1 MSNAIDPSPN
11 RCSSRDRHADTPR
24 RPRESLGSAG
34 LGASAAEQGR
44 DHHDGD
50 DQRREAEPQ
59 HAVRA
64 VQQARQ
70 VLAGTDPADLV
81 DLAVWL
87 GGGVLLHDAVLAP
100 LVVLLALLV
109 LPRLPAW
116 GRAPA
121 VAGFM
126 VLGSV
131 TLLAIPA
138 IGRFGAREDVP
149 SLLNRPYGVLW
160 LGFAALVVAVV
171 VVAALLRRRR
181 TEAG

>member
-1 MSNAIDPSPN
+1 M
-11 RCSSRDRHADTPR
+11 RVTRG
-24 RPRESLGSAG
+24 L
-34 LGASAAEQGR
+34 LGAAG
-44 DHHDGD
+44 
-50 DQRREAEPQ
+50 
-59 HAVRA
+59 V
-64 VQQARQ
+64 
-70 VLAGTDPADLV
+70 VLVLVGVYHLLGTGLSDLV

-109 LPRLPAW
+109 LPRLPPW

-121 VAGFM
+121 VAGFV
-126 VLGSV
+126 VLGPV
-131 TLLAIPA
+131 TILAIPA

-171 VVAALLRRRR
+171 VAAALVRRRVGDR
-181 TEAG
+181 SNTCSG